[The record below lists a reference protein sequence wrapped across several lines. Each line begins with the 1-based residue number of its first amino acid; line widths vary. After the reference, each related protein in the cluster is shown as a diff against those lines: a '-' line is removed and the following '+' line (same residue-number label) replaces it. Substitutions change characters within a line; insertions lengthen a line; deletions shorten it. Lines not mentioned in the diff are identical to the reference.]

1 MRENDRRVKFLA
13 AAEKFAADIRGY
25 PTVNECG
32 LRGSLVTDDPYPQDI
47 DLLLVVTALD
57 DIEQLAAHA
66 RRMGLPN
73 WETTVVD
80 ADMQYL
86 GSLCS
91 RSKCPTRS
99 VDCEIPRCGKPPHL
113 RQAGVEFD
121 RLIFLESPYRC
132 IWTRDDRSIY
142 DYWRERLGIT
152 TVKRPPRLH
161 ERKLRCLDCGADFVF
176 AVGEQKSFKAL
187 GFSPPK
193 RCQKCRDRRT
203 MERAGIDPDSGD
215 GL

>member
-1 MRENDRRVKFLA
+1 MSVNDRRGKFLA
-13 AAEKFAADIRGY
+13 AAENYALDIRGC
-25 PTVNECG
+25 PTVKECG
-32 LRGSLVTDDPYPQDI
+32 LRGSLATDDPYPRDI
-47 DLLLVVTALD
+47 DLVLVQAVPD
-57 DIEQLAAHA
+57 GIDRLAARA

-73 WETTVVD
+73 WEATVVD
-80 ADMQYL
+80 HNLQYL

-99 VDCEIPRCGKPPHL
+99 VDCAITGCGKPPHL

-121 RLIFLESPYRC
+121 RQIFLRSPYRC
-132 IWTRDDRSIY
+132 FWTGGEQSIY
-142 DYWRERLGIT
+142 DYWRAKLGIT
-152 TVKRPPRLH
+152 EIKQPPRLH
-161 ERKLRCLDCGADFVF
+161 DRNLRCLECGANFAF

-203 MERAGIDPDSGD
+203 MEKEGIDPDSGD